1 MVTIDNVKTRSSVLV
16 FAESLPLAV
25 RQVDGDGGRNRFTF
39 YEIVYKSGR
48 AFARQLRWNRAKFCV
63 LKLSF

>member
-1 MVTIDNVKTRSSVLV
+1 MVTIENVKTSSSVLV

-39 YEIVYKSGR
+39 YKI
-48 AFARQLRWNRAKFCV
+48 A
-63 LKLSF
+63 